1 MVPRLR
7 LDEARGTLTAT
18 DLPPYS
24 ALVGRPRPA
33 GASWELALGIA
44 FAGVGSL
51 LIPCALGKILLLVDE
66 IRRSGVAGDQH
77 RNCDGLIER
86 GSGKL
91 LCVAIC
97 SFFSWQPMEQEKS
110 WEDSFNA
117 EMWRPW
123 PLM

>member
-33 GASWELALGIA
+33 GVSWERALGIA

-51 LIPCALGKILLLVDE
+51 LIPCALGKILLLDDE

-77 RNCDGLIER
+77 RNCDRLIER
-86 GSGKL
+86 GSEKL
-91 LCVAIC
+91 PSVGTCN
-97 SFFSWQPMEQEKS
+97 FFSWRQMKQEKS
-110 WEDSFNA
+110 WED
-117 EMWRPW
+117 
-123 PLM
+123 